1 MQDFSRWI
9 FVGIAV
15 LFGIIAL
22 FVSARG
28 GPENPVAYYGGLLF
42 FVFAIGFMFY
52 LIKLHFDHRPHG
64 NSKGNH

>member
-9 FVGIAV
+9 FVGISV
-15 LFGIIAL
+15 LFGVIAL

-42 FVFAIGFMFY
+42 FAFAIGFMFY
-52 LIKLHFDHRPHG
+52 QIKLHFDHHPPG
-64 NSKGNH
+64 QAKGHH